1 MNKNILIGIG
11 LLVVVAVGAYF
22 LGLRNQDNEV
32 AQETPTL
39 TPTAFPESPTPT
51 PEPTATSSPPP
62 PKPVAKPVVKEFT
75 IVAKQYT
82 FEPNTITVNKGDRV
96 KLYVKSVDVT
106 HGISI
111 PDFGVS
117 EIIRIEAPKTI
128 EFVASKAGTYGM
140 FCSEYCG
147 AGHPNMKGFLVVQ

>member
-11 LLVVVAVGAYF
+11 LIVVVAVGAYF

-32 AQETPTL
+32 VQEQTSTTASPEPPPPT
-39 TPTAFPESPTPT
+39 S
-51 PEPTATSSPPP
+51 EPTATPSPLS

-96 KLYVKSVDVT
+96 RLHVKSVDVT

-111 PDFGVS
+111 PDFGVNA
-117 EIIRIEAPKTI
+117 IIRIEAPKTI
-128 EFVASKAGTYGM
+128 EFVASKAGIYGM

-147 AGHPNMKGFLVVQ
+147 AGHPNMKGFIVVQ